1 MRLFSKHYEYYQDL
15 SFFLIIIIIIIII
28 VVDNVALKCCI
39 FQFVVLS
46 MFSCS
51 SMYISF

>member
-1 MRLFSKHYEYYQDL
+1 MNMIKILVFIV
-15 SFFLIIIIIIIII
+15 IIIFIIL
-28 VVDNVALKCCI
+28 DNVALKCCI

-51 SMYISF
+51 SMYISI